1 MKMSNKKPVLTKKDL
16 RKTAYRWIPMSVA
29 CFNYESQMAGG
40 IVYAFAPALRKI
52 YEKDEEFGEAIENH
66 FKFFNT
72 NPWIANII
80 LGAALAMEDTQG
92 IEGKEA
98 IQDFKTSMM
107 GPMAGVGDTI
117 IWVLLPTIMGSISA
131 YMSLEGNPLGM
142 IAWLLIYIAC
152 FILRTRL
159 VEFGYNQGLKIITQF
174 GRQLS
179 IFTEAASALGLM
191 VVGALIPSVINVTV
205 PYVYKA
211 GEVSME
217 IQPLLDQVL
226 PSLIPVILTF
236 ICYKLLGTKKMNMT
250 RVIILLIIFSMI
262 AAATGILA

>member
-1 MKMSNKKPVLTKKDL
+1 MMSNREPVLTKKDL

-29 CFNYESQMAGG
+29 CFNYENQMAGG
-40 IVYAFAPALRKI
+40 IAYAFTPALRKI
-52 YEKDEEFGEAIENH
+52 YEDDEEFKEALNNH

-80 LGAALAMEDTQG
+80 LGASLAMEDTQG

-117 IWVLLPTIMGSISA
+117 IWVILPTIMGSISS
-131 YMSLEGNPLGM
+131 YMAKEGNPLGV
-142 IAWLLIYIAC
+142 IVWLLVYVIC

-159 VEFGYNQGLKIITQF
+159 VEFGYYQGLKIVTQF
-174 GRQLS
+174 GKQLGA
-179 IFTEAASALGLM
+179 FTEAASVLGLM

-205 PYVYKA
+205 PFIYEI
-211 GEVSME
+211 GEVKME
-217 IQPLLDQVL
+217 IQPLLDQIL
-226 PSLIPVILTF
+226 PSMIPVLLTV
-236 ICYKLLGTKKMNMT
+236 ICYKLLGLKKMSLTKLIM
-250 RVIILLIIFSMI
+250 ILIIFSMF
-262 AAATGILA
+262 AAAFGFLI